1 MSKKILRASLCLF
14 LLAFVT
20 TVKAQDQGQVQQP
33 IQVNAN
39 TIEDPLIQQ
48 YFCVD
53 SKTEHIVVLDTAE
66 NKVVILKCN
75 RDNLD
80 TVRTFLVDVTR
91 KRHDVEMIYRPKS
104 VAIYD
109 GNVVFLAS
117 NRDSSY
123 ISVLSLKGDLVYLS
137 PKFSGAAT
145 AFSYNQVTKKLYIAG
160 LNATGFNVFDIDVS
174 KGFNNIKI
182 DSVSTTETTFLNYK
196 IPKKSEQMGEHDP
209 HGVALTVIAMTT
221 VFFALFIISIF
232 LMGVARGLKKI
243 QQARA
248 VKKVPSE
255 EKQEVKTKIKSE
267 EETAGEV
274 MAAISAAIYMYN
286 DELHDEENAIL
297 TINKVN
303 RRYSPWSS
311 KIHNMNVYTRR

>member
-1 MSKKILRASLCLF
+1 MNIKNLRVFLCLF
-14 LLAFVT
+14 LLGVGL
-20 TVKAQDQGQVQQP
+20 TVKAENQDSVPAVQENP
-33 IQVNAN
+33 N

-53 SKTEHIVVLDTAE
+53 SKTEHLVVLDTAE

-75 RDNLD
+75 TDNLD
-80 TVRTFLVDVTR
+80 TVRTVLVDVVR

-123 ISVLSLKGDLVYLS
+123 ISVLSLKGDQIYLS

-160 LNATGFNVFDIDVS
+160 LNAAGFNVFDIDVS
-174 KGFNNIKI
+174 KGFSNIKI
-182 DSVSTTETTFLNYK
+182 DSVSTPEATYLSYQ
-196 IPKKSEQMGEHDP
+196 IPKQSEQMGEHDP
-209 HGVALTVIAMTT
+209 YGVALTVIAMTT
-221 VFFALFIISIF
+221 VFFALFIISVF
-232 LMGVARGLKKI
+232 LMGLSKGLKKM
-243 QQARA
+243 QQSRA
-248 VKKVPSE
+248 LKKAPQE
-255 EKQEVKTKIKSE
+255 DKQEIKAKVKTE
-267 EETAGEV
+267 EEAAGDV
-274 MAAISAAIYMYN
+274 IAAISAAIYMYN
-286 DELHDEENAIL
+286 DELHDEENTIL

-303 RRYSPWSS
+303 RRYSPWAS
-311 KIHNMNVYTRR
+311 KINNMNVYTRR

>member
-1 MSKKILRASLCLF
+1 MNIKNLRVFLCLF
-14 LLAFVT
+14 LLGVGL
-20 TVKAQDQGQVQQP
+20 TVKAENQDSVPAVQENP
-33 IQVNAN
+33 N

-53 SKTEHIVVLDTAE
+53 SKTEHLVVLDTAE

-75 RDNLD
+75 TDNLD
-80 TVRTFLVDVTR
+80 TVRTVLVDVVR
-91 KRHDVEMIYRPKS
+91 KRHDVDMIYRPKS

-123 ISVLSLKGDLVYLS
+123 ISVLSLKGEQIYLS

-160 LNATGFNVFDIDVS
+160 LNAAGFNVFDIDVS
-174 KGFNNIKI
+174 KGFSNIKI
-182 DSVSTTETTFLNYK
+182 DSVSTPEATYLNYQ

-209 HGVALTVIAMTT
+209 YGVALTVIAMTT
-221 VFFALFIISIF
+221 VFFALFIISVF
-232 LMGVARGLKKI
+232 LMGLSRGLKKM
-243 QQARA
+243 QQSRA
-248 VKKVPSE
+248 LKKAPQE
-255 EKQEVKTKIKSE
+255 DKQEIKAKVKTE
-267 EETAGEV
+267 EEAAGDV
-274 MAAISAAIYMYN
+274 IAAISAAIYMYN
-286 DELHDEENAIL
+286 DELHDEENTIL

-303 RRYSPWSS
+303 RRYSPWAS
-311 KIHNMNVYTRR
+311 KINNMNVYTRR

>member
-1 MSKKILRASLCLF
+1 MNIKNLRVFLCLF
-14 LLAFVT
+14 LLGVGL
-20 TVKAQDQGQVQQP
+20 TVKAENQDSVPAVQENP
-33 IQVNAN
+33 N

-53 SKTEHIVVLDTAE
+53 SKTEHLVVLDTAE

-75 RDNLD
+75 TDNLD
-80 TVRTFLVDVTR
+80 TVRTVLVDVVR

-123 ISVLSLKGDLVYLS
+123 ISVLSLKGEQIYLS

-160 LNATGFNVFDIDVS
+160 LNAAGFNVFDIDVS
-174 KGFNNIKI
+174 KGFSNIKI
-182 DSVSTTETTFLNYK
+182 DSVSTPEATYLNYQ

-209 HGVALTVIAMTT
+209 YGVALTVIAMIT
-221 VFFALFIISIF
+221 VFFALFIISVF
-232 LMGVARGLKKI
+232 LMGLSRGLKKM
-243 QQARA
+243 QQSRA
-248 VKKVPSE
+248 LKKAPQE
-255 EKQEVKTKIKSE
+255 DKQEIKAKVKTE
-267 EETAGEV
+267 EEAAGDV
-274 MAAISAAIYMYN
+274 IAAISAAIYMYN
-286 DELHDEENAIL
+286 DELHDEENTIL

-303 RRYSPWSS
+303 RRYSPWAS
-311 KIHNMNVYTRR
+311 KINNMNVYTRR